1 MLQQFDNADNMLIH
15 ELTTGPEIWEQT
27 EGKVDIVVS
36 GVGTGGTIVGV
47 SKYLKSM
54 KPSVK
59 VVAIEPTESPV
70 LSGGDPSPHKIQ
82 GIGAGFVPPNVGD

>member
-1 MLQQFDNADNMLIH
+1 MLIH

-27 EGKVDIVVS
+27 EGKVDIIVS
-36 GVGTGGTIVGV
+36 GVGTGGTIVGI
-47 SKYLKSM
+47 SNYLKSM
-54 KPSVK
+54 KPSIK
-59 VVAIEPTESPV
+59 VVAVEPTESPV

>member
-1 MLQQFDNADNMLIH
+1 MLQQFDNTDNMLIH

-27 EGKVDIVVS
+27 EGKVDIIVS

-59 VVAIEPTESPV
+59 VVAVEPTESPV

>member
-59 VVAIEPTESPV
+59 VVAVEPTESPV
-70 LSGGDPSPHKIQ
+70 LSGGDPSPHKIH

>member
-59 VVAIEPTESPV
+59 VVAVEPTESPV